1 LVEVAQSLEAVIG
14 EEYKRDVDSVSMR
27 FGKRKDMEFSI
38 GKLFF
43 FLKEKMSINWSIS
56 AKQGELYC

>member
-1 LVEVAQSLEAVIG
+1 LVKVAQSLEAVIG

-43 FLKEKMSINWSIS
+43 F
-56 AKQGELYC
+56 

>member
-43 FLKEKMSINWSIS
+43 FLKEKMSINWSLS

>member
-43 FLKEKMSINWSIS
+43 FFKGKNVNKLVNFG
-56 AKQGELYC
+56 QTR

>member
-1 LVEVAQSLEAVIG
+1 VIG
-14 EEYKRDVDSVSMR
+14 EEYKRDVHSVSMR

-43 FLKEKMSINWSIS
+43 FKRK
-56 AKQGELYC
+56 KCQ

>member
-1 LVEVAQSLEAVIG
+1 MVEVAQSLEAVIG

>member
-1 LVEVAQSLEAVIG
+1 MVEVAQSLEAVIG

-43 FLKEKMSINWSIS
+43 FLKEKISINWSIS

>member
-1 LVEVAQSLEAVIG
+1 VIG